1 MASMQLDL
9 LVRGF
14 IIGLSIA
21 VPVGPIGVL
30 CIRRTLAE
38 GRLRGLV
45 TGLGAATGDASYGGV
60 AAFGLYVVSSFLIGQ
75 QTWLRLIGGA
85 FLIYL
90 GAQTFRSRPPEKA
103 AEAKGGGLLTNY
115 FSTLL
120 LTVTNPLTI
129 LMFTAVFAGFGVAMT
144 GFDQASIVTL
154 GVFLGSASWW
164 VVLTLV
170 VGLLRGR
177 FDARWMRI
185 VNMGSGLII
194 TGFGCLSFVYLL
206 VD

>member
-1 MASMQLDL
+1 MQLDL
-9 LVRGF
+9 LIRGF

-45 TGLGAATGDASYGGV
+45 TGLGAATGDATYGGV
-60 AAFGLYVVSSFLIGQ
+60 AAFGLSIVTNFLVGQ

-85 FLIYL
+85 FLVYL
-90 GAQTFRSRPPEKA
+90 GAKTFMSRPPERA
-103 AEAKGGGLLTNY
+103 AEAKGGGILTNY
-115 FSTLL
+115 ISTLL

-129 LMFTAVFAGFGVAMT
+129 LMITAVFAGFGVALT
-144 GFDQASIVTL
+144 RFDQAAIVTM

-164 VVLTLV
+164 IVLTLI

-177 FDARWMRI
+177 FDARWLRA
-185 VNMGSGLII
+185 VNMISGLVIA
-194 TGFGCLSFVYLL
+194 GFGIYSIAYLL
-206 VD
+206 VG